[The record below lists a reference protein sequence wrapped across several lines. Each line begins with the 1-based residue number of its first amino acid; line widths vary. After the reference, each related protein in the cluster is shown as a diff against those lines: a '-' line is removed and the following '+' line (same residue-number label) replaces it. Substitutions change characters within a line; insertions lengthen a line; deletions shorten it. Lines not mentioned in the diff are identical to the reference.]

1 MVSED
6 YSSLQDRVGQV
17 YKLAQAVLTETG
29 KVLVGLRDK
38 VKLVISAM
46 IVGGHVLLEGVPG
59 VAKTTM
65 AKAIASTL
73 NLQYKRIQFT
83 PDLLPA
89 DIIGTMVYDP
99 KTGEFRLRKG
109 PVFANIVLADEIN
122 RASPRT
128 QSALLE
134 AMQERQVTVWGET
147 YRLEEPFIVL
157 ATMNP
162 VEYEGVYPLSEA
174 QVDRFLA
181 KVIIG
186 YPTRDEEVEILDR
199 LKRIEEWPLQSVA
212 GPQDILR
219 AREEVWSIHV
229 DRNVKYYIV
238 DLVRSTRMHGSVRL
252 GGSPRASIALL
263 MLSRAKAYIEGRSY
277 VTPDDVKAMARP
289 ALAHRIVLSPEAR
302 VEGVTVDQV
311 IGDALDRVPPP

>member
-1 MVSED
+1 MPGGTVYEEVLREASKII
-6 YSSLQDRVGQV
+6 VGKENELKV
-17 YKLAQAVLTETG
+17 ILA
-29 KVLVGLRDK
+29 
-38 VKLVISAM
+38 SM

-65 AKAIASTL
+65 AKAVASAL
-73 NLQYKRIQFT
+73 NLKYRRIQFT

-89 DIIGTMVYDP
+89 DIIGTMIYRQDRGFV
-99 KTGEFRLRKG
+99 FHRG
-109 PVFANIVLADEIN
+109 PIFTNILLVDEIN

-147 YRLEEPFIVL
+147 YKLSEPFIVL

-174 QVDRFLA
+174 QIDRFLA
-181 KVIIG
+181 KVVVG

-199 LKRIEEWPLQSVA
+199 LRSIEEWPVKPVA

-219 AREEVWSIHV
+219 AREEVWNIHV
-229 DRNVKYYIV
+229 DRNIKYYIV

-263 MLSRAKAYIEGRSY
+263 LLSRAKAYIEGRNY
-277 VTPDDVKAMARP
+277 VTPDDVKAMALP
-289 ALAHRIVLSPEAR
+289 ALAHRIVLNPEAR
-302 VEGVTVDQV
+302 VEGMTVEQV
-311 IGDALDRVPPP
+311 VSDALDRVPPP